1 MATRFVDARGTEWEV
16 WEASAPRRL
25 ADAGPVR
32 TTDRAPGLYFESA
45 TARRRL
51 ASYPQWWEALPSR
64 DLAAL
69 CEAARPERPVF
80 ARPAAPGVRNGR

>member
-32 TTDRAPGLYFESA
+32 TNDRAPGLYFESA

-51 ASYPQWWEALPSR
+51 ASYPQWWEALAPR

-80 ARPAAPGVRNGR
+80 TPSTAPGVRNGR